1 MTERVGGVGREG
13 IGPCIRR
20 TLIEPGALAPA
31 YQDNA
36 AKLRDTLHVHVRLDC
51 LQETIDTQKLKGA
64 TAMQYYFAVA
74 AFWSRNVEQ
83 VLWETAKS
91 PHRQHTFDA

>member
-1 MTERVGGVGREG
+1 MYCLEAR
-13 IGPCIRR
+13 
-20 TLIEPGALAPA
+20 
-31 YQDNA
+31 
-36 AKLRDTLHVHVRLDC
+36 HVHVRLDC

-83 VLWETAKS
+83 VLWVSLFVPEFYLVLNYIIPA
-91 PHRQHTFDA
+91 